1 MMDIRKVL
9 GLPDLLD
16 VRSVVCVQPHPD
28 DNEVG
33 AAGTLMALAERSC
46 KIVFVTVTDGG
57 AGLPTPDMTR
67 EEIVG
72 IRRAERLN
80 AGRLLGVTE
89 QLELGFPDAG
99 AYSTDEVAQRL
110 IPILREYRPE
120 LVMTVD
126 PWMPYE
132 AHPDHIK
139 TGHAVAQALLFA
151 GNYATQRDSGQPY
164 SVPQVAFYATSY
176 PNTFVDVT
184 PYWERK
190 LAALLAHKSQFDN
203 AEWPLLAGFFAYQA
217 QQVYLAGNADA
228 PADETRYAEA
238 FKLLSTRQLHFFP
251 SAIQS

>member
-1 MMDIRKVL
+1 MDIRKAL
-9 GLPDLLD
+9 SLPDLLD
-16 VRSVVCVQPHPD
+16 VRSIVCVQPHPD

-33 AAGTLMALAERSC
+33 AAGTLMALAERGC

-57 AGLPTPDMTR
+57 AGLPRPDMTR
-67 EEIVG
+67 EEIVE
-72 IRRAERLN
+72 IRRAERLH
-80 AGRLLGVTE
+80 AGSLLGVTE

-99 AYSTDEVAQRL
+99 AYSEDEVARL
-110 IPILREYRPE
+110 LVPILREHRPE

-139 TGHAVAQALLFA
+139 TGRAVAQAMLFT
-151 GNYATQRDSGQPY
+151 GNYATQPGTGEPY
-164 SVPQVAFYATSY
+164 SVPQIAFYATSY
-176 PNTFVDVT
+176 PNTFTDVT

-190 LAALLAHKSQFDN
+190 LGAILAHKSQFDN

-217 QQVYLAGNADA
+217 QQLFLASHAETA
-228 PADETRYAEA
+228 TDEPRYAEA

-251 SAIQS
+251 SAISS